1 MIKKFNT
8 NLLITD
14 TDSLSYEIYGKNPH
28 KKRYKYRGLFDLC
41 NYPKSSEYYCN
52 DNKTVLGKMND

>member
-1 MIKKFNT
+1 MKFM
-8 NLLITD
+8 
-14 TDSLSYEIYGKNPH
+14 EKNPH